1 MLYEIDKAVF
11 YLINNSVHWAVLD
24 PLMIFVT
31 KRPYVLFLIALLMIA
46 PKYRSGLVLPL
57 VLSLIAWGLSDLTG
71 NFFKHL
77 FERQRPFEVLEHVN
91 KLVSAGSFAFPSN
104 HAANAFAFATGIA
117 WFFRKAALP
126 FLLLALIVA
135 LSRVYVGVH
144 YPSDIIAGSVLG
156 TAVSFSV
163 LFLYKRVRKTGN

>member
-1 MLYEIDKAVF
+1 MLYEIDRAVF
-11 YLINNSVHWAVLD
+11 YLINNSMHWGVLD
-24 PLMIFVT
+24 PLMVFVT
-31 KRPYVLFLIALLMIA
+31 RRPYVFFSIALLVLA
-46 PKYRSGLVLPL
+46 PKYRSRLVVPL

-77 FERQRPFEVLEHVN
+77 FERQRPFEVLDHVN

-104 HAANAFAFATGIA
+104 HAANAFAVATGIA

-144 YPSDIIAGSVLG
+144 YPSDVIAGGVLG
-156 TAVSFSV
+156 VAISFIV
-163 LFLYKRVRKTGN
+163 LFLYNRAKNFRK

>member
-1 MLYEIDKAVF
+1 MLYEIDRAVF
-11 YLINNSVHWAVLD
+11 YLINNSMHWGVLD
-24 PLMIFVT
+24 PLMVFVT
-31 KRPYVLFLIALLMIA
+31 KRPYVFFSIALLVLA
-46 PKYRSGLVLPL
+46 PKYRSRLVVPL

-77 FERQRPFEVLEHVN
+77 FERQRPFEVLDHVN

-126 FLLLALIVA
+126 FLIIAVMVA
-135 LSRVYVGVH
+135 FSRIYVGVH
-144 YPSDIIAGSVLG
+144 YPSDVVAGSILGVAIFFMVL
-156 TAVSFSV
+156 AA
-163 LFLYKRVRKTGN
+163 YNRIKRLRK